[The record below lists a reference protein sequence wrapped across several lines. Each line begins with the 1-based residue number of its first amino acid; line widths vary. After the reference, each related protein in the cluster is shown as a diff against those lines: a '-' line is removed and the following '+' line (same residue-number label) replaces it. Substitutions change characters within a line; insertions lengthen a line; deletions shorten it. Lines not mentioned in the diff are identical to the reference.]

1 VDYISADYNTPLYNF
16 KLDGDHTYYA
26 NDYLVHNKCT
36 GNCCNGCGGKTP
48 YCEKHPDDPMCELAN
63 PRCFNVNE

>member
-1 VDYISADYNTPLYNF
+1 M
-16 KLDGDHTYYA
+16 LDGDHTYYA
-26 NDYLVHNKCT
+26 NDYLVHNKCN
-36 GNCCNGCGGKTP
+36 GDCCNGCGGGKTP